1 MLKRLKEWYG
11 NLPGIVR
18 GLITAAGVLLMA
30 PVLVTMM
37 KLLLFPRE
45 TPATLLDLLGEQS
58 RTGFT
63 FDLDSLNKQFEGFS
77 VYDGL
82 KNAEYDLSF
91 LDDLN

>member
-1 MLKRLKEWYG
+1 MLKRLKEWHG

-18 GLITAAGVLLMA
+18 GLITGAGVLLMA
-30 PVLVTMM
+30 PVQVTMM

-45 TPATLLDLLGEQS
+45 TPATLDLLGEQS

-63 FDLDSLNKQFEGFS
+63 FELDSLNQLIEGVS
-77 VYDGL
+77 VYDGFE
-82 KNAEYDLSF
+82 NAEYDLSF